1 MKTYQLQELKNP
13 DGTPVC
19 GDSVKSSFACTCEED
34 SFITYQNE
42 FVRVWNKHF
51 KVVFQAKDF
60 NDWLDNYNDHSVIE
74 ILLSHIDI
82 NYGYKVTISY
92 DQCYVL
98 HFNSYLN
105 NNSFR
110 IQCDEYIY
118 GIVDMFNFLEIYE
131 PKLVLD
137 NT

>member
-1 MKTYQLQELKNP
+1 MTTYQLQELKNP
-13 DGTPVC
+13 DGTPVWN
-19 GDSVKSSFACTCEED
+19 DSVKSSFACTCEET
-34 SFITYQNE
+34 SLIAYQKE

-51 KVVFQAKDF
+51 YLVFQAKDF
-60 NDWLDNYNDHSVIE
+60 NDWLENYNDHSAIE

-82 NYGYKVTISY
+82 NYGYKVTISSN
-92 DQCYVL
+92 QWHVL

-131 PKLVLD
+131 PELVLE